1 MHSYNDDFGR
11 QKSPLPSEAN
21 SIVFILKIVLFFIT
35 IKAIHFNGKKQT
47 NTLNMGNTGREIT
60 IQSGWQRDN

>member
-21 SIVFILKIVLFFIT
+21 SIVCILKIVLFFMT
-35 IKAIHFNGKKQT
+35 IKAKHFNEKKKQT
-47 NTLNMGNTGREIT
+47 NTLNMSNTGKERT
-60 IQSGWQRDN
+60 MQSGW